1 MKKTIALFKKE
12 LNKNVKT
19 SSKTLTKTQKPLI
32 EELLTESLIFNK
44 EEENLLKTFI
54 KNIPAAVALFDEK
67 LNYIIAS
74 ERWIKETSPGEKCLI
89 GKNHYD
95 VVPDIPLRWRKGH
108 TWCLKGNHLKREEDK
123 FVRQDGTIEWLRWEV
138 LPWYKS
144 EKVIGGLIMFV
155 EHITKRKRLE
165 QNTVKMIRAL
175 NKSNAELER
184 FAHICAHD
192 LNEPLRTI
200 ANYSRIIE
208 DEFKDQLG
216 YQAKK
221 YLDNISKSI
230 KHMSTLVNGILAY
243 SQFERSG
250 LNKSFFSL
258 QHIITS
264 IKMILEK
271 KIIDKNAFIY
281 SDNMPFIYGD
291 RVLIAR
297 VFQNLISNALKF
309 NESDIPI
316 IYITAKEKKSSFVFS
331 IEDNG
336 IGIDP
341 KYHHK
346 IFDLFERLH
355 HASKY
360 EGTGVGLSISKKII
374 EAHGGKMWLKS
385 SPGSGSQFFFSFP
398 KEIQQE
404 KSNDKC

>member
-1 MKKTIALFKKE
+1 MKKTISLFKQEVTKY
-12 LNKNVKT
+12 VKT
-19 SSKTLTKTQKPLI
+19 SSKALPKTQKPLI

-44 EEENLLKTFI
+44 GEENLLKTFI
-54 KNIPAAVALFDEK
+54 KNLPAAVAMFDEK

-74 ERWIKETSPGEKCLI
+74 QRWIEETNSKEKCLI

-95 VVPDIPLRWRKGH
+95 VVPDIPLRWRKIH
-108 TWCLKGNHLKREEDK
+108 DRCLKGKHLKHEEDK
-123 FVRQDGTIEWLRWEV
+123 FIRQDGSTEWLRWEV

-165 QNTVKMIRAL
+165 QNMVKMIRAL
-175 NKSNAELER
+175 NKSNSELER

-208 DEFKDQLG
+208 DEFKDKLG
-216 YQAKK
+216 CQAKK
-221 YLDNISKSI
+221 YLENISKSI

-250 LNKSFFSL
+250 LNKSYFSL

-271 KIIDKNAFIY
+271 KINDKNAFIY
-281 SDNMPFIYGD
+281 SDNMPLIYGD
-291 RVLIAR
+291 RILIAR

-331 IEDNG
+331 VEDNG

-355 HASKY
+355 HTSKY

-374 EAHGGKMWLKS
+374 EAHGGKIWLKS
-385 SPGSGSQFFFSFP
+385 SLTNGSQFLFSLP
-398 KEIQQE
+398 KVPQTGMDE
-404 KSNDKC
+404 KES